1 MNKKKPCKQVKSI
14 NDNKVGAPFKY
25 EPEELAQKIKDYYK
39 EIDNNPIEKKKV
51 ETSNKDTKETI
62 EYIKRP
68 YTIEG
73 LCNYLDITCKTF
85 RNWENNEQLLPLI
98 TRARQ
103 TIYDN
108 KLEGATAGIFN
119 SNIVAL
125 DLGMARKEQEQQAG
139 LLIPIGTK
147 EAKAILQSL
156 SDEYGELPEPKTIDV
171 ESETVE

>member
-1 MNKKKPCKQVKSI
+1 MNKKKQGNKVKSI

-51 ETSNKDTKETI
+51 ETSLKDTKETI

-85 RNWENNEQLLPLI
+85 RNWENNEQLLPII

-108 KLEGATAGIFN
+108 KLEGATAGVFN
-119 SNIVAL
+119 ANIVAL
-125 DLGMARKEQEQQAG
+125 DLGMARKEEQQQSG
-139 LLIPIGTK
+139 LLIPINGK

-156 SDEYGELPEPKTIDV
+156 SNEYGTLPEVKTIDIEAEDV
-171 ESETVE
+171 E